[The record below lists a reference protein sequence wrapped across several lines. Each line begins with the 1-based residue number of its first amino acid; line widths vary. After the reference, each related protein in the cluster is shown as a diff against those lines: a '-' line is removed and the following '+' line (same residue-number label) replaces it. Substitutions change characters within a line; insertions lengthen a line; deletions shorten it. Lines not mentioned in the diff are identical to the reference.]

1 MVSGKC
7 IQIYNKKFIHNN
19 KNKNKVVIFDMDE
32 TLGCFTDLEALW
44 NVIESEHIIFT
55 RPHMNKQESFN
66 ALLDLYPEF
75 LRYGIMNILEY
86 LYYKKTRGEFIGV
99 YIYTNNQVGK
109 RWSKMIISY
118 LETKNTS
125 NGLFNQ
131 IIHAFKIN
139 NQIIEPLRKG
149 NAKTRGDFIRCSIL
163 PHNTEMCF
171 IDDTYY
177 TKMNHDKIYFI
188 QPKPFFHGLKTGDI
202 IQRLIDSSILKTN
215 NYKLFMS
222 HFLENNLITSIDKTQ
237 QNVDE
242 DIFVSRKI
250 LYHIQ
255 NFFLMTTSNKNTRKI
270 KNLNIGNFTRKRRS

>member
-1 MVSGKC
+1 MVSEKC
-7 IQIYNKKFIHNN
+7 IQIYNKKFIYKNR
-19 KNKNKVVIFDMDE
+19 NKNKVVIFDMDE
-32 TLGCFTDLEALW
+32 TLGCFTDLAALW
-44 NVIESEHIIFT
+44 NVIETEHITFT
-55 RPHMNKQESFN
+55 RPYMNKQEDFN

-99 YIYTNNQVGK
+99 YIYTNNQVSK

-118 LETKNTS
+118 LETKNKI

-139 NQIIEPLRKG
+139 NQLTEPLRKG
-149 NAKTRGDFIRCSIL
+149 NAKTRSDFIKCSIL

-171 IDDTYY
+171 VDDTYY

-202 IQRLIDSSILKTN
+202 IQRLIDSSLLKTN

-255 NFFLMTTSNKNTRKI
+255 SFFLMTTSNKNTRKI
-270 KNLNIGNFTRKRRS
+270 KNLNIGNFTRKRRM

>member
-19 KNKNKVVIFDMDE
+19 RNKNKVVIFDMDE

-55 RPHMNKQESFN
+55 RPYMNKQESFN

-118 LETKNTS
+118 LETKNKS